1 MACVYGTGQHNKDM
15 FNVYTQMK
23 TNSSK
28 DTIDVIL
35 NIIAYTFYLLKWKE
49 QIVDIQVNVSIKTR
63 IPLLTDSLRLRMFE
77 SHSGVVVITI
87 LVSSVV

>member
-35 NIIAYTFYLLKWKE
+35 NIIAYTFYKQKPKKKKNTLF
-49 QIVDIQVNVSIKTR
+49 R
-63 IPLLTDSLRLRMFE
+63 
-77 SHSGVVVITI
+77 
-87 LVSSVV
+87 